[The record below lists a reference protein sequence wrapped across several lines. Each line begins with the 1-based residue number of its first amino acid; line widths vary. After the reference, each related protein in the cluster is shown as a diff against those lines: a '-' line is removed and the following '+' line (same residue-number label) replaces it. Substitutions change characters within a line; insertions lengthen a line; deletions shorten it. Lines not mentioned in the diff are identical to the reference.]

1 MERDAH
7 PADSSA
13 SSIPPPRQPLRGAL
27 LAIATSGAW
36 ISVAVLRQA
45 GNSHDCESV
54 AEPAGAD
61 QASHLL
67 AMIGGLLGADG
78 LAAVDAIAFDA
89 GPGAFTGLRIGC
101 SVAQG
106 LGFASGVPLVPVGSL
121 EAAAWR
127 AVRQAGVAQAVVPV
141 VNDARMG
148 GLYAAVCAVSVKA
161 GGALS
166 IDILIPARL
175 ERPDGPSADLSREAI
190 DRANPES
197 AGWRWLLAG
206 DAWHGVA
213 LGDGWRELARNA
225 GATAPVAA
233 VAADA
238 HSVAELGLAL
248 WRAGRAVA
256 AHEAAPRYVRDKV
269 ALDVDEQRALR
280 ERRDAGIE
288 SQRRRPAPEAGP

>member
-1 MERDAH
+1 MERENH
-7 PADSSA
+7 PADTSA
-13 SSIPPPRQPLRGAL
+13 SSPPSPRQPRRGAV

-36 ISVAVLRQA
+36 TSVAVLRDA
-45 GNSHDCESV
+45 GNGNDCESV

-61 QASHLL
+61 QATRLL
-67 AMIGGLLGADG
+67 AMIGELLGADG
-78 LAAVDAIAFDA
+78 LSSIDAIAFDA

-106 LGFASGVPLVPVGSL
+106 LGFARGLPLVPVGSL

-127 AVRQAGVAQAVVPV
+127 AVRQAGLAQAVVAV

-148 GLYAAVCAVSVKA
+148 ELYAAVCAVSVRE
-161 GGALS
+161 GGALA

-175 ERPDGPSADLSREAI
+175 ERPDAPSADLSREAI
-190 DRANPES
+190 DRASPES

-213 LGDGWRELARNA
+213 LGEGWRELARNA
-225 GATAPVAA
+225 GAMAPVAA

-248 WRAGRAVA
+248 WRAGGAVA

-280 ERRDAGIE
+280 ERRGAGIE
-288 SQRRRPAPEAGP
+288 SRGRRPASKGGP